1 MYSAQ
6 LSRKEPKKWDTIKG
20 ELVKIYALYFYIF
33 VERNIKSTQKVHNT
47 VDSKIELLVNTTEK
61 QKRNNTNYY
70 NHHHHQDSCVKFTY
84 FHCIGLDVLKSNEV
98 VMVSVLQELTI
109 QDRLHY
115 QDKCKGSIDK
125 HLKEKHKLNEE

>member
-61 QKRNNTNYY
+61 QKRNNTIIIITIILKI
-70 NHHHHQDSCVKFTY
+70 H
-84 FHCIGLDVLKSNEV
+84 VLSSHIFIALGW
-98 VMVSVLQELTI
+98 M
-109 QDRLHY
+109 Y
-115 QDKCKGSIDK
+115 
-125 HLKEKHKLNEE
+125 